1 MHISLHLV
9 RKTIKVKIPQNV
21 YAQMSISSLDFM
33 PHFDFCFRYEFK
45 GLFDFLSS
53 KVCLIDFLLP
63 YL

>member
-45 GLFDFLSS
+45 SLFD
-53 KVCLIDFLLP
+53 
-63 YL
+63 